1 MVYFQYLHKKICD
14 FDDIMRTRLTK
25 SAQLCFRKILQ
36 KKPAELW
43 TSVNLELQIKIQK
56 KNCSEVEDHIWIKI
70 CENQDDLRHWV
81 PEVVEPYRKSLIND
95 SYRLGI
101 LKKGLAWIGNNGIE
115 IHNPYRILLNFWA
128 RTRKRQDKQDSKIDS
143 LNGSW

>member
-1 MVYFQYLHKKICD
+1 M
-14 FDDIMRTRLTK
+14 
-25 SAQLCFRKILQ
+25 
-36 KKPAELW
+36 
-43 TSVNLELQIKIQK
+43 SVNLELQIKIKK